1 MSKFLSP
8 TMAAVTPYT
17 PGEQPQD
24 QQYIKLNTNESPYL
38 PSPRVVAAVSEAEVE
53 KLRLYS
59 DPACADLLRAAAAHF
74 GLQPDQIMPGN
85 GSDENLFF
93 ALRAFCDESHPLA
106 FADITYGCYGVWC
119 GLLHIPTHIIPLKE
133 DFTLD
138 PADYHGL
145 HETIVIAN
153 PNAPTGL
160 CLPRDAIEGILRS
173 NPDSVVIVD
182 EAYVDFGGES
192 CVPLIDQYDNLL
204 VVQTFSK
211 SRQLAG
217 ARLGLAMGNAA
228 LIADLNRVKFSLNPY
243 NINRLTLKAGQ
254 AALEDTAYFE
264 KTRAAIMDTRAWTMQ
279 QLTDRGFTVLDSR
292 TNFVFASTERING
305 GVLYK
310 KLKENG
316 ILVRHFDAPRIEN
329 WLRITIGTPEQMQD
343 NIAFMKDFRP
353 LDPQERA
360 AVDRVQ
366 AIFHGMHLI
375 PCTSCRYCVDGCPQ
389 HIAIPNLFALMNT
402 KQLYHDW
409 NADFYYEDVHTGPGR
424 KASDCIRCGRCE
436 RICPQHLPIR
446 QLLVDVAKEFE
457 KPQA

>member
-1 MSKFLSP
+1 MSRFLSR
-8 TMAAVTPYT
+8 TLAAVTPYT

-38 PSPRVVAAVSEAEVE
+38 PSPAVIAAVSEHEVE

-59 DPACADLLRAAAAHF
+59 DPACADLLKAAAAHF
-74 GLQPDQIMPGN
+74 GLQPEQIMPGN

-93 ALRAFCDESHPLA
+93 ALRAFCDADHPLA
-106 FADITYGCYGVWC
+106 YADITYGCYGVWC
-119 GLLHIPTHIIPLKE
+119 GLMHIPSHIIPLKE

-138 PADYHGL
+138 PKDYYGL
-145 HETIVIAN
+145 NQTIVLAN
-153 PNAPTGL
+153 PNAPTGIA
-160 CLPRDAIEGILRS
+160 LPRAEIEGILKA
-173 NPDSVVIVD
+173 NPNNVVIVD

-192 CVPLIDQYDNLL
+192 CVPLIDQYENLL

-217 ARLGLAMGNAA
+217 ARLGLAMGNAK

-254 AALEDTAYFE
+254 AALEDTAYFD

-292 TNFVFASTERING
+292 ANFVFASTERING

-310 KLKENG
+310 ELKKNG

-329 WLRITIGTPEQMQD
+329 WLRITIGTPEQMQALMD
-343 NIAFMKDFRP
+343 
-353 LDPQERA
+353 
-360 AVDRVQ
+360 AVDKILEV
-366 AIFHGMHLI
+366 
-375 PCTSCRYCVDGCPQ
+375 
-389 HIAIPNLFALMNT
+389 
-402 KQLYHDW
+402 
-409 NADFYYEDVHTGPGR
+409 
-424 KASDCIRCGRCE
+424 
-436 RICPQHLPIR
+436 
-446 QLLVDVAKEFE
+446 
-457 KPQA
+457 

>member
-1 MSKFLSP
+1 MSRFLSP
-8 TMAAVTPYT
+8 TLAAVTPYT

-38 PSPRVVAAVSEAEVE
+38 PSPAVIAAVSEHEVE

-59 DPACADLLRAAAAHF
+59 DPACADLLKAAAAHF
-74 GLQPDQIMPGN
+74 GLQPEQIMPGN

-93 ALRAFCDESHPLA
+93 ALRAFCDADHPLA
-106 FADITYGCYGVWC
+106 YADITYGCYGVWC
-119 GLLHIPTHIIPLKE
+119 GLMHIPSHIIPLKE

-138 PADYHGL
+138 PKDYYGL
-145 HETIVIAN
+145 NQTIVLAN
-153 PNAPTGL
+153 PNAPTGIA
-160 CLPRDAIEGILRS
+160 LPRAEIEGILKA
-173 NPDSVVIVD
+173 NPNNVVIVD

-192 CVPLIDQYDNLL
+192 CVPLIDQYENLL

-217 ARLGLAMGNAA
+217 ARLGLAMGNAK

-292 TNFVFASTERING
+292 ANFVFASTKRING
-305 GVLYK
+305 GALYK
-310 KLKENG
+310 ELKKNG

-329 WLRITIGTPEQMQD
+329 WLRITIGTPEQMQALMD
-343 NIAFMKDFRP
+343 
-353 LDPQERA
+353 
-360 AVDRVQ
+360 AVDKILEV
-366 AIFHGMHLI
+366 
-375 PCTSCRYCVDGCPQ
+375 
-389 HIAIPNLFALMNT
+389 
-402 KQLYHDW
+402 
-409 NADFYYEDVHTGPGR
+409 
-424 KASDCIRCGRCE
+424 
-436 RICPQHLPIR
+436 
-446 QLLVDVAKEFE
+446 
-457 KPQA
+457 

>member
-8 TMAAVTPYT
+8 TLAAVTPYT

-38 PSPRVVAAVSEAEVE
+38 PSPAVIAAVSEHEVE

-59 DPACADLLRAAAAHF
+59 DPACADLLKAAAAHF
-74 GLQPDQIMPGN
+74 GLQPEQIMPGN

-93 ALRAFCDESHPLA
+93 ALRAFCDADHPLA
-106 FADITYGCYGVWC
+106 YADITYGCYGVWC
-119 GLLHIPTHIIPLKE
+119 GLMHIPSHIIPLKE

-138 PADYHGL
+138 PKDYYGL
-145 HETIVIAN
+145 NQTIVLAN
-153 PNAPTGL
+153 PNAPTGIA
-160 CLPRDAIEGILRS
+160 LPRAEIEGILKA
-173 NPDSVVIVD
+173 NPNNVVIVD

-192 CVPLIDQYDNLL
+192 CVPLIDQYENLL

-217 ARLGLAMGNAA
+217 ARLGLAMGNAK

-264 KTRAAIMDTRAWTMQ
+264 KTRTAVMDTRAWTMQ

-292 TNFVFASTERING
+292 ANFVFASTGRING
-305 GVLYK
+305 GELYK
-310 KLKENG
+310 ELKKSG

-329 WLRITIGTPEQMQD
+329 WLRITIGTPEQMQALMD
-343 NIAFMKDFRP
+343 
-353 LDPQERA
+353 
-360 AVDRVQ
+360 AVDKILEV
-366 AIFHGMHLI
+366 
-375 PCTSCRYCVDGCPQ
+375 
-389 HIAIPNLFALMNT
+389 
-402 KQLYHDW
+402 
-409 NADFYYEDVHTGPGR
+409 
-424 KASDCIRCGRCE
+424 
-436 RICPQHLPIR
+436 
-446 QLLVDVAKEFE
+446 
-457 KPQA
+457 